1 MAKFPYQNVPNPPF
15 RNGTSNPNNTDT
27 RSTARDTHAREM
39 DDDGVSN
46 AGADTD
52 YGDNM
57 RKFDGSR
64 CSDQTLPPTRRNGP
78 SK

>member
-15 RNGTSNPNNTDT
+15 REGTRNPANTDT
-27 RSTARDTHAREM
+27 FHRRDTHAREK
-39 DDDGVSN
+39 DEDGVTN
-46 AGADTD
+46 AGADSD
-52 YGDNM
+52 YYRNL
-57 RKFDGSR
+57 RTFDGSR